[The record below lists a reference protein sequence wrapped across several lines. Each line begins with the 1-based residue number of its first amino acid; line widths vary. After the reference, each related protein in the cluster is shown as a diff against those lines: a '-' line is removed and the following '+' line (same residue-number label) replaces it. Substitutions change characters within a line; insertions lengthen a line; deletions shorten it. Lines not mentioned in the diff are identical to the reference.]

1 MRSGPGTSTSKGEAV
16 NRAAVA
22 FLVLGLGGLLV
33 VGRLVQLQVVE
44 HGRWSALAQA
54 IQEDRIEIPARRGA
68 IRDRN
73 GVPLVYDVPA
83 YEIALDNTLVTK
95 PELLVDLLVRE
106 LGLSRAE
113 ARDKV
118 YRQAYF
124 TWLARGV
131 DYGVGRKIQAQA
143 RAQGIRGL
151 LFFDSWKRA
160 YPQGPLALAVLG
172 VVGVDGHGL
181 AGLELLFDRELAGRP
196 RVVRLLRGPGGQVYD
211 LWEEDSGAPGKDL
224 RLTLDARIQWV
235 CEREIARGLSTY
247 PGADRGFALVMNPKT
262 GDILAL
268 AHGPAPDP
276 AKPNPDL
283 LVPWSVSHVFEPGS
297 TFKALVGLA
306 ALDQGLV
313 SADEVFS
320 GDSPILVG
328 RTPVK
333 NARGRSYGPVTFRR
347 AMAESVNTVLVQVAQ
362 RLGIDRTHAYLTRMG
377 FGQRTG
383 IELPGEVAGILN
395 PKEKWTELDLA
406 VASFGQGVA
415 VTGIQLGAAFAA
427 MANGGT
433 LLRPRLLPGPPE
445 PRGRVASPEACRA
458 MREILGYTV
467 NVGTGTPAAVQGF
480 NVGGKSGTAEMAL
493 PGRGYVPD
501 HVTTGMAAFFPWEN
515 PEYAVL
521 VIYQTSR
528 NPEFWSGTTAVPSV
542 GQIVRGMA
550 NLGIVRPYAPT
561 TTLGRSG

>member
-1 MRSGPGTSTSKGEAV
+1 MRSGPGTSSSKGEAV
-16 NRAAVA
+16 NRAALP
-22 FLVLGLGGLLV
+22 FLVLALGGLVV

-44 HGRWSALAQA
+44 HRRWSALAQA
-54 IQEDRIEIPARRGA
+54 IQEDRIEVPARRGT
-68 IRDRN
+68 IYDRN

-95 PELLVDLLVRE
+95 PELLVDLLVKE

-131 DYGVGRKIQAQA
+131 DYAVGKRIQGEAK
-143 RAQGIRGL
+143 AQGIRGL

-181 AGLELLFDRELAGRP
+181 AGLELLFDERLAGRP

-211 LWEEDSGAPGKDL
+211 LWEEDPGAAGKDL
-224 RLTLDARIQWV
+224 RLTLDHRIQWV
-235 CEREIARGLSTY
+235 CEREIARGLATY
-247 PGADRGFALVMNPKT
+247 PGADRGFALVMDPRT
-262 GDILAL
+262 GEVLAL

-276 AKPNPDL
+276 NKPDPNL
-283 LVPWSVSHVFEPGS
+283 LIPWSVTHVFEPGS

-306 ALDQGLV
+306 ALDQGLI
-313 SADEVFS
+313 APDEVFS

-333 NARGRSYGPVTFRR
+333 NARGKSYGPITFRR

-362 RLGIDRTHAYLTRMG
+362 RLGIEKTHAYLTRMG
-377 FGQRTG
+377 FGQKTG
-383 IELPGEVAGILN
+383 IELPGEVAGIVN

-415 VTGIQLGAAFAA
+415 VTGIQLGAAYAA

-433 LLRPRLLPGPPE
+433 LLRPHLLPGPPE
-445 PRGRVASPEACRA
+445 PRGRIASPEACRT

-467 NVGTGTPAAVQGF
+467 NVGTGTPAAVKGF
-480 NVGGKSGTAEMAL
+480 NVGGKSGTAEMAV
-493 PGRGYVPD
+493 PGRGYLPD
-501 HVTTGMAAFFPWEN
+501 HVTTGMAAFFPWEA
-515 PEYAVL
+515 PEYTVL
-521 VIYQTSR
+521 VIYQTTR

-550 NLGIVRPYAPT
+550 NLGIIRPYEPT
-561 TTLGRSG
+561 TALGRSG